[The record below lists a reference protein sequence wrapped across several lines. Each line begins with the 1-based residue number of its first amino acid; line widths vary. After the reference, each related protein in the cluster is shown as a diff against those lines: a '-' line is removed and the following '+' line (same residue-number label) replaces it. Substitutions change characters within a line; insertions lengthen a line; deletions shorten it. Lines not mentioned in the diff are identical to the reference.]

1 MVRYNYHDLEN
12 KTKIPDDCIK
22 FGCYECNLTLL
33 PKLSDSLKELWCNNN
48 KLIEL
53 PELPNLLIYLFCGDN
68 KLTELPELPMTL
80 KELMCKNN
88 NIKYLSPNNCEIMK
102 NGCELTVLNNPFS
115 AGFTRNNDFIKYLM
129 NL

>member
-1 MVRYNYHDLEN
+1 MVKYEYQDLED
-12 KTKIPDDCIK
+12 KTKIPDDCSVFNCRKCNLEELPELPKLLIELL
-22 FGCYECNLTLL
+22 CSVNNLTLL
-33 PKLSDSLKELWCNNN
+33 PKLPNRLIQLECHSN
-48 KLIEL
+48 KLI
-53 PELPNLLIYLFCGDN
+53 
-68 KLTELPELPMTL
+68 ELPELPMTL